1 MSRVMAG
8 TTEMTEEGKSMDEA
22 KLHQLVGQML
32 SDLGG
37 AASVALVRMGDALG
51 LYKSLH
57 EKGSM
62 TCEELARA
70 ANVNPRYLREW
81 LSH

>member
-1 MSRVMAG
+1 
-8 TTEMTEEGKSMDEA
+8 MDEA

-51 LYKSLH
+51 FYKTLH
-57 EKGSM
+57 EQGSM
-62 TCEELARA
+62 NVRGTCHCRQGQPTIPARMA
-70 ANVNPRYLREW
+70 VASGGVE
-81 LSH
+81 LSHI

>member
-37 AASVALVRMGDALG
+37 APSVALVRMGDALG

-57 EKGSM
+57 E
-62 TCEELARA
+62 
-70 ANVNPRYLREW
+70 
-81 LSH
+81 

>member
-1 MSRVMAG
+1 VSRVMAG

-57 EKGSM
+57 E
-62 TCEELARA
+62 
-70 ANVNPRYLREW
+70 
-81 LSH
+81 